1 MSNAP
6 IRIVAMVGAGF
17 MGRQIAY
24 RCLTHGYELWL
35 VDDSAEALTRTRQGL
50 AEDLQAE
57 ANLAPQRE
65 DILARLHATTDL
77 ADGVAQADLVIEA
90 TPERLETKRQIFG
103 RLDALCP
110 ERTILATNSSSL
122 RISRI
127 EDVTRR
133 LDRVLNLH
141 FFAPVAERPVVEL
154 MGGSATAPETI
165 ERVRQFARSLDM
177 TPLIVRRDSTG
188 FIFNRVWRA
197 VKRECLHLV
206 DQGVASPEDVDRAW
220 MFLYKTPRGPF
231 GDMDMIGLD
240 VIRDIEMV
248 YYQESGDEA
257 DAPPQFLEEMIARGE
272 LGVKTGK
279 GFYTYP
285 HPAYEEPGWL
295 KGE

>member
-1 MSNAP
+1 MPNAP
-6 IRIVAMVGAGF
+6 IRIVSMVGAGF

-24 RCLTHGYELWL
+24 RCLAHGYEVWL
-35 VDDSAEALTRTRQGL
+35 VDESAEALARTSQGL
-50 AEDLQAE
+50 AEDLQAHSE
-57 ANLAPQRE
+57 LAPRKE
-65 DILARLHATTDL
+65 EILTRLHATTDL
-77 ADGVAQADLVIEA
+77 AEGVAQADLVIEA
-90 TPERLETKRQIFG
+90 TPERLETKREVFA
-103 RLDALCP
+103 RLDALCA

-127 EDVTRR
+127 EDVTQR

-141 FFAPVAERPVVEL
+141 FFAPVEVRPVVEL

-220 MFLYKTPRGPF
+220 IFLYKTPRGPF

-257 DAPPQFLEEMIARGE
+257 DAPPQFLQDMIARGE

-279 GFYTYP
+279 GFYSYP

>member
-1 MSNAP
+1 MADTA
-6 IRIVAMVGAGF
+6 IRNITIVGAGF
-17 MGRQIAY
+17 MGRQIAC
-24 RCLTHGYELWL
+24 RCLTHGYEVWL
-35 VDDSAEALTRTRQGL
+35 VDDSAEALEQTRRGL
-50 AEDLQAE
+50 AHDLCGEGAK
-57 ANLAPQRE
+57 PGE
-65 DILARLHATTDL
+65 DILARLHATADL
-77 ADGVAQADLVIEA
+77 GQGVAQADLVIEA
-90 TPERLETKRQIFG
+90 TPERLETKREVFA

-110 ERTILATNSSSL
+110 ERTILDTNSSSL
-122 RISRI
+122 RVSRI

-165 ERVRQFARSLDM
+165 ERVRQFARGLDM
-177 TPLIVRRDSTG
+177 TPLIVRRESTG

-220 MFLYKTPRGPF
+220 MFLYRTPMGPF
-231 GDMDMIGLD
+231 GQMDMIGLD

-248 YYQESGDEA
+248 YYGESGDEA
-257 DAPPQFLEEMIARGE
+257 DAPPQFLNDMIARGE

-285 HPAYEEPGWL
+285 HPAYEDPGWL

>member
-1 MSNAP
+1 MVDTS
-6 IRIVAMVGAGF
+6 IHIVALVGAGF

-24 RCLTHGYELWL
+24 RCLSHGYEVWL
-35 VDDSAEALTRTRQGL
+35 VDDSLDALARTRQTL
-50 AEDLQAE
+50 ADDLQTRSELASRKDE
-57 ANLAPQRE
+57 ILNL
-65 DILARLHATTDL
+65 LHATTDL
-77 ADGVAQADLVIEA
+77 QEGVAQADLVIEA
-90 TPERLETKRQIFG
+90 TPERLETKREVFA

-110 ERTILATNSSSL
+110 EYTILATNSSSL

-127 EDVTRR
+127 EDVTQR

-141 FFAPVAERPVVEL
+141 FFAPVEDRPVVEL
-154 MGGSATAPETI
+154 MGGSATSPETI
-165 ERVRQFARSLDM
+165 ERVRQFARGLDM

-206 DQGVASPEDVDRAW
+206 DQGVASFEDVDRAW
-220 MFLYKTPRGPF
+220 MYLYKTPYGPF
-231 GDMDMIGLD
+231 GQMDMIGLD

-257 DAPPQFLEEMIARGE
+257 DRPPQFLQDMIARGD

-285 HPAYEEPGWL
+285 HPAYEDPAWL